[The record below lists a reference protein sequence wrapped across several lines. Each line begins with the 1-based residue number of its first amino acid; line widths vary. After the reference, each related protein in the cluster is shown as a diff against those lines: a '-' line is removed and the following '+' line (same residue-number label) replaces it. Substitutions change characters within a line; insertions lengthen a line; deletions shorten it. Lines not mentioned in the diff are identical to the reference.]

1 MLLLGSGAKLPT
13 TRTKLFTISVTVPR
27 IAAKFRFSLAP
38 KEKICYTGKKHEE
51 AHTMTVKEKL
61 FMELSA
67 LDEHGPI
74 TIVALGDS
82 VTHGAVAAGEINYET
97 VYWNRLKQ
105 KLNAERA
112 TIPVNVINAGI
123 NGTTAARSVARL
135 DRQVLCHHPD
145 LIIVCF
151 GLNDVNGELDTYLG
165 ALRII
170 FTRCREESEAEIIF
184 MTPNMLNTRVD
195 ERTEARFA
203 DYAVKTAQMQNEGRM
218 DLYMQSACA
227 LAREM
232 GITVCDC
239 YAKWREL
246 SKTQDITALL
256 ANYINH
262 PTREMHELFAQS
274 LFEIIMGND

>member
-1 MLLLGSGAKLPT
+1 
-13 TRTKLFTISVTVPR
+13 
-27 IAAKFRFSLAP
+27 
-38 KEKICYTGKKHEE
+38 
-51 AHTMTVKEKL
+51 MTVKEKL

-82 VTHGAVAAGEINYET
+82 VTHGSVGAGEIDYET
-97 VYWNRLKQ
+97 VYWNRLRR
-105 KLNAERA
+105 KLNEVRA

-123 NGTTAARSVARL
+123 GGTTAARSVARL
-135 DRQVLCHHPD
+135 EKQVLCHHPD

-151 GLNDVNGELDTYLG
+151 GLNDINGTPEAYLG
-165 ALRII
+165 ALRTI
-170 FTRCREESEAEIIF
+170 FDRCRESGAEVIF

-195 ERTEARFA
+195 ERTEKRFA
-203 DYAVKTAQMQNEGRM
+203 AYAVKTAEMQNSGKM
-218 DLYMQSACA
+218 DLYMESACA

-232 GITVCDC
+232 GIAVCDC
-239 YAKWREL
+239 YAKWREM
-246 SKTQDITALL
+246 SRTQDITDLL

-274 LFEIIMGND
+274 LFEMIIK